1 MAYKLFIGSLSWNT
15 DDAALQ
21 AAFAPFG
28 TVVSATVVKDR
39 NSGRSKG
46 FGFVEFEDET
56 EGKAA
61 EAAMN
66 GKELDGREIVV
77 NEARPREDH
86 PRRDFGGNGG
96 GDRGGYHGGNGG
108 GGDRGS
114 FRKKSW

>member
-15 DDAALQ
+15 DDAGLQ

-46 FGFVEFEDET
+46 FGFVEFENEA

-61 EAAMN
+61 ETAMN

-77 NEARPREDH
+77 NEARPREDR
-86 PRRDFGGNGG
+86 PRRDFGGNG
-96 GDRGGYHGGNGG
+96 NS
-108 GGDRGS
+108 DRGS
-114 FRKKSW
+114 FRKKTW